1 MTAGERIREIRK
13 SAGLKQDE
21 FGARI
26 GLGRSAVSAIEKGV
40 NPASKQTIM
49 LIAREFGASEHWIET
64 GEGSRSDG
72 SIAAIVL
79 ELTGGQG
86 LSESAYR
93 IVRAYLDF
101 SPAEREALLNFI
113 ETLTAEKK
121 KPQPADPPQDDP
133 QEG

>member
-1 MTAGERIREIRK
+1 MTAGDRIREVRK
-13 SAGLKQDE
+13 SAGLTLEE

-49 LIAREFGASEHWIET
+49 LIAREFGASEKWIAT

-72 SIAAIVL
+72 SIAALVL

-113 ETLTAEKK
+113 EALAAEKK
-121 KPQPADPPQDDP
+121 KQKPEDP